1 MIRFLLFVS
10 LFFIIQ
16 ACSFSSHDLDYDTL
30 NQRFEY
36 SSVTSFKNS
45 ITLQFN
51 NDTNRFDIIK
61 LDNIETLE
69 FIKNDLDLFKN
80 NKNHE
85 LLIEKF
91 PNKIYNFIKYLKD
104 NNASEKIIFETM
116 QTYLRYLTTDK
127 LLRK

>member
-45 ITLQFN
+45 IKLHFN
-51 NDTNRFDIIK
+51 NDTNRFDIIQ
-61 LDNIETLE
+61 LNNVETLK

-91 PNKIYNFIKYLKD
+91 PNKIYNFIIYLKD

-116 QTYLRYLTTDK
+116 QAYLRYLTKDK
-127 LLRK
+127 ILR

>member
-1 MIRFLLFVS
+1 MIRFLLFVP
-10 LFFIIQ
+10 LFFVIQ

-45 ITLQFN
+45 ITLHFN
-51 NDTNRFDIIK
+51 NDTNRFDIIQ
-61 LDNIETLE
+61 LNNVETLK

-85 LLIEKF
+85 LLI
-91 PNKIYNFIKYLKD
+91 
-104 NNASEKIIFETM
+104 
-116 QTYLRYLTTDK
+116 
-127 LLRK
+127 

>member
-1 MIRFLLFVS
+1 MIRFLLFVP
-10 LFFIIQ
+10 LFFVIQ

-45 ITLQFN
+45 IKLHFN
-51 NDTNRFDIIK
+51 NDTNRFDIIQ
-61 LDNIETLE
+61 LNNVETLK

-91 PNKIYNFIKYLKD
+91 PNKIYNFIIYLKD

-116 QTYLRYLTTDK
+116 QAYLRYLTKDK
-127 LLRK
+127 ILR

>member
-45 ITLQFN
+45 IKLHFN
-51 NDTNRFDIIK
+51 NDTNRFDIIQ
-61 LDNIETLE
+61 LNNVETLK

-116 QTYLRYLTTDK
+116 QSYLRYLTKDK
-127 LLRK
+127 ILR

>member
-1 MIRFLLFVS
+1 MLRFLISIL
-10 LFFIIQ
+10 LFFSIQ

-36 SSVTSFKNS
+36 SSATSFKNS
-45 ITLQFN
+45 IILHFN

-61 LDNIETLE
+61 LDNVETLK

-91 PNKIYNFIKYLKD
+91 PNKIYNFIIYLKD
-104 NNASEKIIFETM
+104 NIASEKVIFETM
-116 QTYLRYLTTDK
+116 QAYLRFLTKDK
-127 LLRK
+127 TLR

>member
-1 MIRFLLFVS
+1 MIRFLLFVP

-36 SSVTSFKNS
+36 SSATSFKNS
-45 ITLQFN
+45 IILHFN

-61 LDNIETLE
+61 LDNVETLK

-91 PNKIYNFIKYLKD
+91 PNKIYNFIIYLKD

-116 QTYLRYLTTDK
+116 QTYLRFLTKDK
-127 LLRK
+127 TLR

>member
-1 MIRFLLFVS
+1 VIRFLLFVS

-45 ITLQFN
+45 IKLHFN
-51 NDTNRFDIIK
+51 NDTNRFDIIQ
-61 LDNIETLE
+61 LNNVETLK

-91 PNKIYNFIKYLKD
+91 PNKIYNFIIYLKD

-116 QTYLRYLTTDK
+116 QSYLRYLTKDK
-127 LLRK
+127 ILR

>member
-1 MIRFLLFVS
+1 MIRFLLFVP

-45 ITLQFN
+45 ITLHFN

-61 LDNIETLE
+61 LDNVETVK

-85 LLIEKF
+85 FLIEKF
-91 PNKIYNFIKYLKD
+91 PNKIYNFIIYLKD

-116 QTYLRYLTTDK
+116 QTYLRFLTKDK
-127 LLRK
+127 TLR

>member
-45 ITLQFN
+45 IKLHFN
-51 NDTNRFDIIK
+51 NDTNRFDIIQ
-61 LDNIETLE
+61 LNNVETLK

-91 PNKIYNFIKYLKD
+91 PNKIYNFIIYLKD

-116 QTYLRYLTTDK
+116 QSYLRYLTKDK
-127 LLRK
+127 ILR

>member
-45 ITLQFN
+45 IKLHFN
-51 NDTNRFDIIK
+51 NDTNRFDIIQ
-61 LDNIETLE
+61 LNNVETLK

-116 QTYLRYLTTDK
+116 QAYLRYLTKDK
-127 LLRK
+127 ILR